1 MQKQKINVKIDA
13 QVGEGTYSN
22 MFMMAWSPS
31 EFVLDFGRMM
41 PGLPEAKI
49 YSRVVTTPQHA
60 KQFFNILKAN
70 IENYEKQHGTIKT
83 YEKAGDKEIGF
94 MSSGQNS

>member
-1 MQKQKINVKIDA
+1 MQKKINVKLDA
-13 QVGEGTYSN
+13 SVGEGVYAN

-31 EFVLDFGRMM
+31 EFIMDFGRMM

-49 YSRVVTTPQHA
+49 YSRIIATPQHA

-70 IENYEKQHGTIKT
+70 IENYEKKHGTIDV
-83 YEKAGDKEIGF
+83 YEKSEDKEIGF
-94 MSSGQNS
+94 MSEGQKP